1 MAGFMTTNTNFLF
14 RTNIWSRQI
23 KELLLDELNA
33 MKFVRIISDF
43 PDGFTINIPSIGE
56 AETADFTEGQA
67 IKYNAMDTG
76 NFTFSFDQYKYSAN
90 AISEK
95 FKRDS
100 FYSADVISAFV
111 PRQHRALMEAVEAR
125 ILAQVTGP
133 GGQTT
138 GSTNVINLADHR
150 WVGSGVG
157 VGGAQAIAFQ
167 DFARAHYA
175 LTKANVP
182 LTNLVAICDPS
193 VAYTLQTQTNTV
205 NLLTPMPMWESVVK
219 DGAVTGFKFRF
230 NLYGFDIYVSNYL
243 PVIASET
250 ISGNA
255 LTSGVAN
262 YFFSAAGGDTMPFV
276 GAFRQMPTVYSEFN
290 KDLQQEEYLTIAEY
304 GFKLYRPENMVSIL
318 TSTSVV
324 PT

>member
-1 MAGFMTTNTNFLF
+1 MAGQMDANTEFLI
-14 RTNIWSRQI
+14 RSQLWSRQI

-43 PDGFTINIPSIGE
+43 PDGYLINIPSIGE

-67 IKYNAMDTG
+67 IKYNSLDTG
-76 NFTFSFDQYKYSAN
+76 NFTFQFDQYKYSAHS
-90 AISEK
+90 ISEK

-100 FYSADVISAFV
+100 YYSSDVIAAFV
-111 PRQHRALMEAVEAR
+111 PREHRALMEAVETR
-125 ILAQVTGP
+125 ILAMANA
-133 GGQTT
+133 GQTAA
-138 GSTNVINLADHR
+138 STNVINLADHR
-150 WVGSGVG
+150 WVGSGS
-157 VGGAQAIAFQ
+157 GGAIAFQ

-182 LTNLVAICDPS
+182 LVNLVAIVDPS
-193 VAYTLQTQTNTV
+193 VAYTMQTQTNVV
-205 NLLTPMPMWESVVK
+205 NLLSPMPMWESVIK
-219 DGAVTGFKFRF
+219 EGAVTGFKFRF

-243 PVIASET
+243 PNIASESIT
-250 ISGNA
+250 SGGVAGTVTN
-255 LTSGVAN
+255 GVAN
-262 YFFSAAGGDTMPFV
+262 YFFSAAPGDTLPWV

-304 GFKLYRPENMVSIL
+304 GFKLYRPENMVTVL
-318 TSTSVV
+318 TNTTVV